1 METEGHYHNHKC
13 PPPAPVL
20 SQIDSVHAPPSQKLK
35 IHLNSILPSTP
46 RSSKWLLT
54 LRLSHQNPVYTCPL
68 PIRATRPAYLIL
80 LDLVT
85 RKILD
90 VEYKSLSSSL
100 CSFLRSPVI
109 SSLLGPPSAP
119 ILSRID
125 SDHAPSSNY
134 LKIHLNIILPST
146 PRFSKWSLSLRL
158 SHQNPVYTCPLP
170 HTCYMPRLSHSSR
183 FSHPKNIGC

>member
-100 CSFLRSPVI
+100 CSFLRSPVT
-109 SSLLGPPSAP
+109 SSHLCPNIP
-119 ILSRID
+119 LSTLF
-125 SDHAPSSNY
+125 SN
-134 LKIHLNIILPST
+134 T
-146 PRFSKWSLSLRL
+146 LSLRSSL
-158 SHQNPVYTCPLP
+158 CVNDQVSHTYKTTGTIIAIVSVGQCTDHINKSLCKKFLEMCSFKYVY
-170 HTCYMPRLSHSSR
+170 
-183 FSHPKNIGC
+183 